1 MNLIPSPEEFYLQ
14 VPLYRTYQVNEVDL
28 NEVCNIIF
36 YTGTL
41 DMYCSGCKNIGTFKS
56 LVKSTVA
63 YANYINAKSST
74 GSLSSFSKVDSEF
87 ETLNKTRYYRVSF
100 SCTRECGQ
108 LVDFYIQIYNDK
120 LSKVGQYPSLYDLN
134 KSSIRQYEKILSPN
148 YIDEFNKAISLAS
161 SGIGIGSFVYLR
173 RIFESLIEEA
183 HIKAAEADNWQEDTY
198 QKSTVDQKINI
209 IKEHLPAFL
218 VENRIIYSVLSKG
231 IHELSEKECLDN
243 FEPLK
248 LGIELILDER
258 KELIERNRKIEEAK
272 KSIQKIH
279 EGMKGK

>member
-1 MNLIPSPEEFYLQ
+1 MNLLPTPEEFFLQ
-14 VPLYRTYQVNEVDL
+14 VPLYRAYKINEVDL
-28 NEVCNIIF
+28 NEVHNIIF

-41 DMYCSGCKNIGTFKS
+41 DMYCSGCKDTSTFKS

-63 YANYINAKSST
+63 YANYSNAKSST
-74 GSLSSFSKVDSEF
+74 GSLTGFSKVDSEF
-87 ETLNKTRYYRVSF
+87 ETLNKTRYYKVSF
-100 SCTRECGQ
+100 SCTRECGH
-108 LVDFYIQIYNDK
+108 LVDFYIQVYDGK

-134 KSSIRQYEKILSPN
+134 KSGIRQYEKILSPI
-148 YIDEFNKAISLAS
+148 YIEEFNKAISLAS

-183 HIKAAEADNWQEDTY
+183 HIKAAETENWQEDIY

-209 IKEHLPAFL
+209 LREHLPAFL

-231 IHELSEKECLDN
+231 IHELSEKECLDS
-243 FEPLK
+243 FEPVK

-258 KELIERNRKIEEAK
+258 KEIIERNRKIDEAR
-272 KSIQKIH
+272 KSIQKVH
-279 EGMKGK
+279 ESMKGK